1 VADEPLGGTPLVRL
15 EQLSPRPEVA
25 LYAKLEWHNPTGSVK
40 DRVAAAM
47 VERAEQEG
55 LLGAG
60 ARLVEPSSGNTGI
73 ALARLALLKGY
84 RLTVTMPANVSV
96 ERKQLLAALGV
107 EVVETPAEEGSNG
120 AIGRARELAAEEGSV
135 LLHQYENPA
144 NPEVHYRTTG
154 REIVEQLGR
163 VDALVAG
170 LGTGGTLMGVGRAL
184 RDAHPGTQVV
194 AVEPPAGELVT
205 GLRSLE
211 EGYVPPIFDPAFVG
225 GKLLVRPREAVV
237 MTRRLLREEGL
248 FAGISSGAA
257 VHGAVR
263 WMERLER
270 GTVVTVLPD
279 GGWKYL
285 SAGVWSDPIEQVVE
299 RVSGQVYF

>member
-1 VADEPLGGTPLVRL
+1 MADEPLGGTPLVRL

-25 LYAKLEWHNPTGSVK
+25 LYAKLEWHNPTGSLK

-47 VERAEQEG
+47 VEGAEREG
-55 LLGAG
+55 LLRGGAH
-60 ARLVEPSSGNTGI
+60 LVEPSSGNTGI

-84 RLTVTMPANVSV
+84 RLTVTMPANVSP
-96 ERKQLLAALGV
+96 ERKQLLAALGAQ
-107 EVVETPAEEGSNG
+107 VVETPAAEGSNG
-120 AIGRARELAAEEGSV
+120 AIGRARELAAEHGSV

-154 REIVEQLGR
+154 QEIVEQLGR

-184 RDAHPGTQVV
+184 REAHPGTQVV

-211 EGYVPPIFDPAFVG
+211 EGYVPPIFDPAFVD

-237 MTRRLLREEGL
+237 MTRRLLHEEGL

-270 GTVVTVLPD
+270 GTVVTILPD

-285 SAGVWSDPIEQVVE
+285 SAGVWADPIEQVVE